1 MCHMISK
8 CFIENHSMTNRGIY
22 IFLSIDGF
30 RFLQQILLI
39 RSRNKQNYEHADE
52 NKQIVDK
59 KTQGSMLEYRV
70 SI

>member
-1 MCHMISK
+1 MSHDHAVKVLFEIIQWPIVV
-8 CFIENHSMTNRGIY
+8 FICLNY
-22 IFLSIDGF
+22 GF
-30 RFLQQILLI
+30 HFLQQILLI

-59 KTQGSMLEYRV
+59 KTQGSLLEYRV